1 MPPGIPSTPPEGDV
15 SPAPKDVDERA
26 LIERCRA
33 GDVAAFEP
41 LVEKYR
47 QRVWRLAFQVL
58 RDREEAWDC
67 AQDAFVRAFQSL
79 GSFRGQSAFYT
90 WLFRIAMNVA
100 TDRLRS
106 RGAQARAFGTQAI
119 PAEEWERTAPD
130 PQARPDQ
137 AAIGAERR
145 ERISQALD
153 TLPPNA
159 RAIIMLSD
167 VEGLSYREIAT
178 VLNCPIGT
186 VMSRLH
192 NARRR
197 LRTALGPML
206 LLLLS
211 LVMSLGGFAT
221 CSPASAQTPAPA
233 PVPAPA
239 PAQVAPPPK
248 GTVHF
253 EVRVLQAS
261 NPPAAPPAAGGKQPP
276 APSGAPAPSPP
287 AATPGATATSANDG
301 QMDERL
307 KLIVP
312 RLRKLF
318 RYSDYT
324 SIDHQKVDVEF
335 GVSKRIPAPDDRWL
349 EVTPRDLQGKSVR
362 MQVRLLKG
370 DKSVMT
376 SNIVA
381 APGAPAIVGG
391 PRHGTGVLIIILWAD
406 PIPAP
411 PAAK

>member
-1 MPPGIPSTPPEGDV
+1 MPPDGEGTPGLAD
-15 SPAPKDVDERA
+15 ADERV

-79 GSFRGQSAFYT
+79 ASFRGQSAFYT

-100 TDRLRS
+100 TDRLRA
-106 RGAQARAFGTQAI
+106 RGAQARAFGTQPV

-130 PQARPDQ
+130 PGARPDQ
-137 AAIGAERR
+137 AALGAERR
-145 ERISQALD
+145 LRIRRALD

-159 RAIIMLSD
+159 RTIIMLSD
-167 VEGLSYREIAT
+167 VEGLSYREIAD

-192 NARRR
+192 NARKR
-197 LRTALGPML
+197 LRSALGPML
-206 LLLLS
+206 LALLW
-211 LVMSLGGFAT
+211 LGIALAGGLAW
-221 CSPASAQTPAPA
+221 SPALAQA
-233 PVPAPA
+233 PAPA
-239 PAQVAPPPK
+239 PAPAPLPAPAPPPK

-261 NPPAAPPAAGGKQPP
+261 NPPAPQPTPAGKQPP
-276 APSGAPAPSPP
+276 APAGAP
-287 AATPGATATSANDG
+287 ND
-301 QMDERL
+301 QMMQDERL
-307 KLIVP
+307 KQIVP
-312 RLRKLF
+312 RLSKLF

-324 SIDHQKVDVEF
+324 PLEHHQVDVEF
-335 GVSKRIPAPDDRWL
+335 GASKRLPAPDDRWL

-391 PRHGTGVLIIILWAD
+391 PRHGTGVLIIIIWAD
-406 PIPAP
+406 PIAA

>member
-1 MPPGIPSTPPEGDV
+1 
-15 SPAPKDVDERA
+15 VDERA

-192 NARRR
+192 NARKR

-206 LLLLS
+206 LLLS
-211 LVMSLGGFAT
+211 LVMALAGFAT
-221 CSPASAQTPAPA
+221 WLPASAQTPAPA

-239 PAQVAPPPK
+239 PPQVAPPPK

-276 APSGAPAPSPP
+276 APSGAPATSPP
-287 AATPGATATSANDG
+287 VAAPGATATSADG

-411 PAAK
+411 PAVK

>member
-1 MPPGIPSTPPEGDV
+1 MPPGTPSTPPEGDV

-192 NARRR
+192 NARKR

-211 LVMSLGGFAT
+211 LVMALAGFAT
-221 CSPASAQTPAPA
+221 WSPASAQTPAPA

-239 PAQVAPPPK
+239 SPQVAPSPK

-261 NPPAAPPAAGGKQPP
+261 NPPATPPAAGGKQPP
-276 APSGAPAPSPP
+276 APSGAPATSPP
-287 AATPGATATSANDG
+287 AATPDAKATSATDG

-391 PRHGTGVLIIILWAD
+391 PRHGAGVLIIILWAD